1 MVIWSPLGTFVCCS
15 RSSAVFVSL
24 LSWAPLGPQ
33 QDEGGRRKVAAG
45 PGRAAESLTCFPS
58 LAYKCRA
65 AGASVTHTKAIKR
78 DSRSVWHC
86 PVPISKCQGREAWHS
101 HRSQQAWLAE
111 PGWSHPSPARISPPA
126 PHLDKFRGTRPALL
140 PERRNGP
147 YHLERS
153 AAAPCMVQ
161 FKQGFQVFQG
171 LFTTQFPTSDHCLPH
186 LRLRANHP
194 KQGMHLCVHSPSK
207 GISAWL
213 KAALPPGA
221 QDRGKLGL
229 NIQQNAAPRTT
240 PVLPNK
246 SSWNK
251 LVTHAAIP
259 SFLS

>member
-24 LSWAPLGPQ
+24 LSRAPLGPQ
-33 QDEGGRRKVAAG
+33 QDEGGRRKVAGG
-45 PGRAAESLTCFPS
+45 PGRAGASLTCFPS

-111 PGWSHPSPARISPPA
+111 PGWSHPSPAGISPPA

-140 PERRNGP
+140 PERRNCT
-147 YHLERS
+147 YRLERS
-153 AAAPCMVQ
+153 AATPCMVQ
-161 FKQGFQVFQG
+161 FKQGFQVFQEVSSPCSF
-171 LFTTQFPTSDHCLPH
+171 LLPTIACPISGSEQIIQSKGCIS
-186 LRLRANHP
+186 
-194 KQGMHLCVHSPSK
+194 VHSPSK

-213 KAALPPGA
+213 KAALPPGM
-221 QDRGKLGL
+221 QDWGKLGL
-229 NIQQNAAPRTT
+229 NIHQNAAARTT
-240 PVLPNK
+240 PLLPNK